1 MLEYTSEPPTL
12 CSMSC
17 AGGVVDVGD
26 VGDVLQE
33 EPKDSLEPA
42 SEGIMLRPSSFV
54 DMTTFDVPWE
64 VSIVATTTGGDL
76 PKPEGACTGL
86 GEVEV
91 GDVPPEPKDR
101 LETSEG
107 LLLMPPK
114 PGMAAVGAVGAVG
127 AVCGSFCAAGCSCS
141 GRLSWPPWC
150 GGGCNGVP
158 RPERTTG

>member
-114 PGMAAVGAVGAVG
+114 PGMAAVCAG
-127 AVCGSFCAAGCSCS
+127 FCAGGCSCS
-141 GRLSWPPWC
+141 GRLNWDSWC
-150 GGGCNGVP
+150 GGCCNGVL
-158 RPERTTG
+158 RPERTAG